1 MGFFKNKFFDALLN
15 KKDKKLVPVIIENS
29 EHKIKKSSIEFNAL
43 KVVYRLRKFGFE
55 AYIVGGAIRDYLLG
69 KTPKDFDV
77 ATNASPKEVR
87 KIFTNARII
96 GKRFKLVH
104 IIFKDCI
111 IETATFRADNNENA
125 SGIIVQDNDF
135 GTMEEDAMRRDFSI
149 NSLYYD
155 SEKELIIDFVNGYE
169 DIKERK
175 IRVLK
180 KPEISF
186 VEDPVRMLRAV
197 KYSVLCDCSIDKNTF
212 GKIVKCSPELAK
224 CPASRL
230 LEEISK
236 IIKSSKS
243 SKIIKA
249 LWEAKLARY
258 LIPFLTDEV
267 LEKNGEQLFQ
277 RLEKFDAKLNSLKEN
292 IFEVFWN
299 IVFSSIFEFNKTYLS
314 DEDAAESVKNEFYSK
329 LGNIRVPNKI
339 IENSARLYY
348 YYQKL
353 SINTDKIFYN
363 KIKKFQLFYLLPMYS
378 SIMGNEKL
386 IDFFKNAHISVKK
399 GGKKKYSVNSGAKKF
414 VVTKLYNSSI

>member
-1 MGFFKNKFFDALLN
+1 
-15 KKDKKLVPVIIENS
+15 
-29 EHKIKKSSIEFNAL
+29 
-43 KVVYRLRKFGFE
+43 LRKFGFE

-77 ATNASPKEVR
+77 ATNASPKEIR

-111 IETATFRADNNENA
+111 IETATFRADTNDNA
-125 SGIIVQDNDF
+125 HGLALQDNDF
-135 GTMEEDAMRRDFSI
+135 GTMEEDAIRRDFSI

-155 SEKELIIDFVNGYE
+155 SEKELIIDFVNGYK

-175 IRVLK
+175 IRLLK
-180 KPEISF
+180 KPETSF
-186 VEDPVRMLRAV
+186 VEDPVRMLRAI
-197 KYSVLCDCSIDKNTF
+197 KYSVLCDCSIDKSTF
-212 GKIVKCSPELAK
+212 GKIIKYSPELAK

-230 LEEISK
+230 LEEINK

-243 SKIIKA
+243 SQIIKT
-249 LWEAKLARY
+249 LWEAKLAQY
-258 LIPFLTDEV
+258 LIPFLTDDV
-267 LEKNGEQLFQ
+267 LEKNGADLFH
-277 RLEKFDAKLNSLKEN
+277 RLEKFDAKLNGLLKEN
-292 IFEVFWN
+292 IFEMFWN

-314 DEDAAESVKNEFYSK
+314 DEEAAANVKSDFYSK
-329 LGNIRVPNKI
+329 LGHIRVPNKI

-353 SINTDKIFYN
+353 SINTDKAFYN
-363 KIKKFQLFYLLPMYS
+363 KIRKFQLLYLLPTYS

-386 IDFFKNAHISVKK
+386 MDFFKNVQVSVKK
-399 GGKKKYSVNSGAKKF
+399 GAKKKYSVNSGAKKF
-414 VVTKLYNSSI
+414 VVTKLYNSSV